1 MIKVLLCSTRYVL
14 VLIDTK
20 YFEFAH
26 AHLLCKRNRPLPSTI
41 YIYSAMCLFI
51 YYISNYSTYD
61 LCAFMIISLVAE
73 ISTFEF
79 LKL

>member
-1 MIKVLLCSTRYVL
+1 
-14 VLIDTK
+14 
-20 YFEFAH
+20 
-26 AHLLCKRNRPLPSTI
+26 
-41 YIYSAMCLFI
+41 MCLFI

>member
-1 MIKVLLCSTRYVL
+1 MRICCANEIGHYL
-14 VLIDTK
+14 VL
-20 YFEFAH
+20 F
-26 AHLLCKRNRPLPSTI
+26 N

-61 LCAFMIISLVAE
+61 LCTFMIISLVAE